1 MIQTFDFVAGD
12 ASLDLVNTLFHRGQ
26 PGGPDDLLSEP
37 GAARRWFVEAGLL
50 SQAEADQV
58 DQDTA
63 QIAARRLRT
72 ALDAIYRPLAR
83 DQADPQGTARGLS
96 VLNAVLDQG
105 RERVQLHPASSRSG
119 FARATRFEV
128 IGPPDPS
135 VSVARAA
142 AELLHRLESR
152 RLKECENPEC
162 DLLFYDESR
171 NASRRWCSMESCGNQ
186 QKQARFRRRHVAVRS

>member
-1 MIQTFDFVAGD
+1 MNQTFNFIAGD
-12 ASLDLVNTLFHRGQ
+12 PSLDLVNTLFHRDQ
-26 PGGPDDLLSEP
+26 PGGPEDQLSEP
-37 GAARRWFVEAGLL
+37 GAAQRWFVEARLF
-50 SQAEADQV
+50 SQSEIEQIDR
-58 DQDTA
+58 DIT
-63 QIAARRLRT
+63 QIAAQRLRT

-83 DQADPQGTARGLS
+83 DQTDLPGTARGLS

-105 RERVQLHPASSRSG
+105 RERIQLHLTSGSG
-119 FARATRFEV
+119 FTRATRFEV
-128 IGPPDPS
+128 IGPPDPN

-171 NASRRWCSMESCGNQ
+171 NASRRWCSMEGCGNQ
-186 QKQARFRRRHVAVRS
+186 QKQARFRQRHTAATS